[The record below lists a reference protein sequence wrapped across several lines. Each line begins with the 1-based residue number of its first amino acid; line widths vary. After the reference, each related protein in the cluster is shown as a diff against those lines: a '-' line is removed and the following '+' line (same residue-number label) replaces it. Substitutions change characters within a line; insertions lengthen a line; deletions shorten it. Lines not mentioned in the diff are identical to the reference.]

1 MNRVDELTQEIAEL
15 RDRLSRLSDASLR
28 VNESLDLEDVLQGV
42 LHSARTLTDARYVV
56 ITTLDDEGRI
66 EELRASGLTAEE
78 TRSLW
83 EVPEG
88 QQFFDYLN
96 AIAEPLRVPD
106 LGGHASAL
114 GLTELRTPVHISAFL
129 AVPIRYRGVGV
140 GNIHVGKEEPGQ
152 EFSREDE
159 ETLVMFASQVALVV
173 ANARRHRDERRA
185 KTGLETLIETSPMG
199 VVVFDAKE
207 GVPVSFNREA
217 TRIVGGLINHDQTT
231 EQLTEVLTV
240 RRADGSEF
248 SLAEFPL
255 AEVLSNST
263 ETVRAEEIVLA
274 VPGGRSISV
283 LINATPIRSEGDGVE
298 SVVLTMQDMTPL
310 EELERLRAE
319 FLAMV
324 SHELRAPL
332 TSIKGSAATV
342 LGSSGDLDPAVVRQ
356 FLKIIEEQAD
366 HMNELVADLLDVA
379 RIETGTLPVN
389 PEPAEV
395 AVLVDRAR
403 SAFTNGGGA
412 NHLAIDIE
420 PDLPLVM
427 VDRRRVVQVLGN
439 LLTNAARNS
448 SALSVIRV
456 TAVQEDVHLAISV
469 TDEGRGIPAES
480 LPHLFRKFSTVQS
493 EEGGDTGLGLA
504 ICKGIVE
511 AHGGRIWAE
520 SEGPGLGAR
529 FTFTL
534 PTVDGPRSG
543 TAGRFPPVSEHSS
556 RRAES
561 EDLERVRVLAV
572 DDDPQALRYIR
583 DTLTQSGYEPI
594 VTGEPE
600 EAVRLMAAWRPELV
614 LLDLMLPGTDGIE
627 LMKPILQIADVPIIF
642 LSAYGRE
649 ELIARAF
656 DMGAVDYV
664 VKPFSPTELTA
675 RIRGALRRRA
685 AAEPADPYVL
695 GDLVINFAERSAT
708 LAGRRV
714 ELVALE
720 YRMLAELSANAGR
733 IMSYEQLLERV
744 WGEKSSGDVRPM
756 RTIVSKLRRKLG
768 ENAAN
773 PTYIFTETRVGYRMA
788 KGETPE

>member
-1 MNRVDELTQEIAEL
+1 MKEPDVRDRQIATL

-42 LHSARTLTDARYVV
+42 LDSARTLTDARYVV

-78 TRSLW
+78 TRGLW

-96 AIAEPLRVPD
+96 AIAEPLRVSD

-140 GNIHVGKEEPGQ
+140 GNIHVGKEGPGQ

-185 KTGLETLIETSPMG
+185 KTGLETLIETSPVG

-310 EELERLRAE
+310 EEMERLRAE
-319 FLAMV
+319 FLGMV
-324 SHELRAPL
+324 GHELRLPL
-332 TSIKGSAATV
+332 TSIWGSVMAMLEDTE
-342 LGSSGDLDPAVVRQ
+342 DLDPAETRQ
-356 FLKIIEEQAD
+356 FLRIILEQIGS
-366 HMNELVADLLDVA
+366 MRNLIGDLLDVA
-379 RIETGTLPVN
+379 RIEAGALPIN

-395 AVLVDRAR
+395 ATLVDRAR
-403 SAFTNGGGA
+403 NSFLSSGGR
-412 NHLAIDIE
+412 NSLDIDLAS
-420 PDLPLVM
+420 DLPLVM
-427 VDRRRVVQVLGN
+427 ADRRRVVQVMGN
-439 LLTNAARNS
+439 LLANAARHSPES
-448 SALSVIRV
+448 SAIGI
-456 TAVQEDVHLAISV
+456 TAARDGIYVEIAI
-469 TDEGRGIPAES
+469 TDEGRGIPIER
-480 LPHLFRKFSTVQS
+480 LPHLFRKFSRQDDDP
-493 EEGGDTGLGLA
+493 GGNTGLGLA

-511 AHGGRIWAE
+511 AHGGRIRAE
-520 SEGPGLGAR
+520 SDGPGLGAR
-529 FTFTL
+529 VVFTL
-534 PTVDGPRSG
+534 PAVEEAPPDRIRPALDPQQPANDGEIIL
-543 TAGRFPPVSEHSS
+543 V
-556 RRAES
+556 
-561 EDLERVRVLAV
+561 V
-572 DDDPQALRYIR
+572 DDDPQTLRYVRRALADAGYNPVVIAE
-583 DTLTQSGYEPI
+583 TEEVILTM
-594 VTGEPE
+594 E
-600 EAVRLMAAWRPELV
+600 ESRPDLV
-614 LLDLMLPGTDGIE
+614 LLDMVLPDSDGIAV
-627 LMKPILQIADVPIIF
+627 MRDVLSVANVPVIF
-642 LSAYGRE
+642 ISAYGRDQVV
-649 ELIARAF
+649 ARAF
-656 DMGAVDYV
+656 EAGADDYI
-664 VKPFSPTELTA
+664 VKPFSPTELVA
-675 RIRGALRRRA
+675 RVRAALRRRA
-685 AAEPADPYVL
+685 GSYQSQAPEPYAY
-695 GDLVINFAERSAT
+695 GDLYIDYAERRVT
-708 LAGRRV
+708 LAGRVVQLR
-714 ELVALE
+714 AKE
-720 YRMLAELSANAGR
+720 YQLLYELSVNAGGVVTHD
-733 IMSYEQLLERV
+733 EL
-744 WGEKSSGDVRPM
+744 
-756 RTIVSKLRRKLG
+756 LRRIWGAKRPDNLRALRTHLSQIRSKIG
-768 ENAAN
+768 DDASN
-773 PTYIFTETRVGYRMA
+773 PIYISAEPRVGYRMP
-788 KGETPE
+788 KGGDSGTE